1 MGVAIGLFI
10 GFLIP
15 VAQILL
21 AAAAAVVLRA
31 NVPIAAA
38 GTFVTNPLTVPPI
51 YYAAYQLGA
60 WATGTSATAAVSLAD
75 PVSVW
80 ESLGSIGLPLF
91 TGLAITASFAAAASY
106 LLISQ
111 IWIWRA
117 GEAAEGA
124 TMRLFSPLYRR
135 AMVWSR
141 HPHAPWYSLGCRCP
155 VDGPA
160 ALHDRFADRTRC
172 ALLPRGWSDGLGR
185 CAHGMRRYV
194 DRLGWATVGL
204 LALGLLYR

>member
-1 MGVAIGLFI
+1 MIRRLRALAPSREQLEANPWLRRLAPYLADPKLWCWSRRGVALGVAIGLFI

-51 YYAAYQLGA
+51 YYGAYQLGA
-60 WATGTSATAAVSLAD
+60 WATGTSATAAVSWAD
-75 PVSVW
+75 PVAIL

-91 TGLAITASFAAAASY
+91 TGLAITASVAAAASY

-111 IWIWRA
+111 LWIWHV
-117 GEAAEGA
+117 AA
-124 TMRLFSPLYRR
+124 RRR
-135 AMVWSR
+135 AAR
-141 HPHAPWYSLGCRCP
+141 PN
-155 VDGPA
+155 
-160 ALHDRFADRTRC
+160 DR
-172 ALLPRGWSDGLGR
+172 
-185 CAHGMRRYV
+185 
-194 DRLGWATVGL
+194 
-204 LALGLLYR
+204 

>member
-1 MGVAIGLFI
+1 MSALIQRLRALAPSRAQLEANPWLARLAPWLADPKLWCWSRRGVAMGVAIGLFI

-15 VAQILL
+15 IAQILL

-60 WATGTSATAAVSLAD
+60 WATGTSATAAVSWSD
-75 PVSVW
+75 PVSVL

-91 TGLAITASFAAAASY
+91 TGLAITACFSAAASY

-111 IWIWRA
+111 IWIWHV
-117 GEAAEGA
+117 AAKRRGA
-124 TMRLFSPLYRR
+124 QP
-135 AMVWSR
+135 
-141 HPHAPWYSLGCRCP
+141 
-155 VDGPA
+155 
-160 ALHDRFADRTRC
+160 
-172 ALLPRGWSDGLGR
+172 
-185 CAHGMRRYV
+185 
-194 DRLGWATVGL
+194 
-204 LALGLLYR
+204 